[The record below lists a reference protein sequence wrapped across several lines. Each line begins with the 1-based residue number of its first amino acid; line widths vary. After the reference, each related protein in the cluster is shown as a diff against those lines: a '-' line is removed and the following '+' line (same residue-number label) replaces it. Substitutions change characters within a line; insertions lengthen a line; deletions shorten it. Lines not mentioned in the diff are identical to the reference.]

1 MTWLGN
7 LKIRSKLFGSF
18 GIIVAL
24 MVGVGILS
32 LIKLGGLQADIEN
45 ITKFLYP
52 KTQWASDISQNVLQV
67 EIAVRDGVLADNRE
81 EIANALSHINDS
93 VKTITE
99 RIELFQKN
107 VKTEKGKE
115 LVQKYIDADKIS
127 RGTREGDSLPKGWQ
141 TEGSW
146 SGSET
151 SGTSS
156 RTIS

>member
-52 KTQWASDISQNVLQV
+52 KTQWASDISQAVLQV

-81 EIANALSHINDS
+81 EICKRAHSNH
-93 VKTITE
+93 
-99 RIELFQKN
+99 
-107 VKTEKGKE
+107 
-115 LVQKYIDADKIS
+115 
-127 RGTREGDSLPKGWQ
+127 
-141 TEGSW
+141 
-146 SGSET
+146 
-151 SGTSS
+151 
-156 RTIS
+156 